1 MRQRLIAPLLLS
13 EGTRHT
19 VAKSTWSFRPWRVRF
34 LFFFFFVG
42 GGGGVWVQCR
52 FIKVNSK
59 PYDTP

>member
-34 LFFFFFVG
+34 LFFFFFCG
-42 GGGGVWVQCR
+42 GGGGSLGSVSLY
-52 FIKVNSK
+52 KGK
-59 PYDTP
+59 L